1 MTGTEGGPSEQ
12 LGLPEDSSSEAI
24 TRLKSQVYEGSP
36 AVATLTEAPPNGFES
51 LNAALTEAASRVDLI
66 AEVLS
71 EKLRPEIRVLLS
83 TELGRWQV
91 TAEGTFQAMHTQ
103 RVLPVIESLGRS
115 TEALQYL
122 TDLARVATEELSRG
136 GRSLEHLR
144 VLLQARVGEL
154 GQCLEL
160 ARSALARQETQSNE
174 FLERYGMQLAEMAA
188 TRREILDL
196 ETQLAKAVVPYGNE
210 VKEASR
216 KARVALWIGVATI
229 FATSLA
235 QWLGPLTTIRDR
247 LEGIESRLQ
256 SLETPQRPTASQNRP
271 PGTGSVASPIR

>member
-1 MTGTEGGPSEQ
+1 MSGMEGESDQ
-12 LGLPEDSSSEAI
+12 LGPPEDSSSGAI
-24 TRLKSQVYEGSP
+24 AKLKSQVYDGSP
-36 AVATLTEAPPNGFES
+36 TEASLTEAPPNGFES
-51 LNAALTEAASRVDLI
+51 LNVALTEAASRVDLI

-71 EKLRPEIRVLLS
+71 EKLRPEVRVLLCN
-83 TELGRWQV
+83 ELGRWQV
-91 TAEGTFQAMHTQ
+91 TAEGTFQAMHAQ
-103 RVLPVIESLGRS
+103 KVLPVIESLDRS
-115 TEALQYL
+115 TEALRYL
-122 TDLARVATEELSRG
+122 TDLARVSTEELSRG
-136 GRSLEHLR
+136 SRSLEHLR
-144 VLLQARVGEL
+144 ILLQARVGEL

-174 FLERYGMQLAEMAA
+174 FLERYGAQLAGMAA

-229 FATSLA
+229 VATSLV

-247 LEGIESRLQ
+247 VETIESRLE
-256 SLETPQRPTASQNRP
+256 SIEMLQRPTASRTGP
-271 PGTGSVASPIR
+271 RSTGSASSPTR